1 MSDRSFNSTVE
12 SLFKGMNDF
21 LASKTVVGDP
31 ITVGDTILIPL
42 VEVSFGMA
50 AGALGEDK
58 KQKGNGG
65 MGGKMTPT
73 AMLVLRNGQ
82 ARLVNVKNQDTATK
96 ILDMVPD
103 LVDRFTS
110 GRKSGLDEEVDEAI
124 KDAVDQMKED
134 EYEEL

>member
-134 EYEEL
+134 EYDEL